1 MQRPYLLGAAVFV
14 ASLAIFLALA
24 HAYGC
29 AQIGGLRHWVLHDD
43 FMISERYA
51 RNLARGRGLVF
62 KPGERVEGFSDP
74 LMVLGAARLQPGAVE
89 PGAHPDLRAQR
100 PAAPAVGGAAGA
112 AG

>member
-1 MQRPYLLGAAVFV
+1 MRRPYILGAAVFV

-29 AQIGGLRHWVLHDD
+29 ARIGGLRHWVLHDD

-62 KPGERVEGFSDP
+62 NPGEKVEGFSDP
-74 LMVLGAARLQPGAVE
+74 LMVLGVCLPLEWMHVEARKLGLFVWLVN
-89 PGAHPDLRAQR
+89 GIC
-100 PAAPAVGGAAGA
+100 PA
-112 AG
+112 